1 LSLRLPVAGHWY
13 QSRNFEG
20 GVVLVWEPHV
30 HPFARCN
37 IWLVRGEERDLL
49 IDSGTG
55 VLPLTPHLPMVKD
68 RPLIAVATHGHF
80 DHIGALHEFA
90 DRRAHGDEAD
100 EYAEMPDAMT
110 LAPLFRQLEAPVDA
124 RPYESWS
131 PEHYRVAPAP
141 IAARLAEGDRIDLG
155 RRSLTVLHL
164 PGHSPGSIGFFD
176 ERNGILFSGDALYDG
191 ELIDDFPRSDV
202 EHYRAT
208 MQRLRALPIHVGHG
222 AVFERAGNLTQACLL
237 DGAGMGERGVDAKPD
252 ECRCRQVAPVRLC
265 GRAPAEP
272 AGKRRGGEH
281 VTRVRA

>member
-1 LSLRLPVAGHWY
+1 LSLGLPVAGHWY
-13 QSRNFEG
+13 QSRDLED
-20 GVVLVWEPHV
+20 GVVLIREPHV

-55 VLPLTPHLPMVKD
+55 VLPLTPHLPMVKH

-80 DHIGALHEFA
+80 DHIGALHEFK
-90 DRRAHGDEAD
+90 DRRAHGHEAD

-124 RPYESWS
+124 MPYESWS
-131 PEHYRVAPAP
+131 RAHYRVAPAP
-141 IAARLAEGDRIDLG
+141 IATRLAEGDRIDLG

-208 MQRLRALPIHVGHG
+208 MQRLRALPIRVGHG
-222 AVFERAGNLTQACLL
+222 GHGPSF
-237 DGAGMGERGVDAKPD
+237 DDARKSTL
-252 ECRCRQVAPVRLC
+252 VREYLE
-265 GRAPAEP
+265 GRRIQGCPEP
-272 AGKRRGGEH
+272 PGGI
-281 VTRVRA
+281 